1 MTNISQNFA
10 NSLDIL
16 VPFTRDYAKK
26 MHASEIARSLNLP
39 QRTVARKLEALQK
52 NNLVNY
58 KRVGKNKTF
67 FFDLTLLFSFSLLE
81 MVECYKEIL
90 FLLKHLQIGLLLNE
104 LAIDH
109 SLILFG
115 SYAKQRSK
123 EGSDIDLVI
132 FGRKNARLQEII
144 SRYPFEVN
152 AHYVS
157 FSLFEKR
164 LKTGWPLAKE
174 IAADHVLLG
183 EKERVIKSLINYYI
197 K

>member
-1 MTNISQNFA
+1 MTNISQNVA
-10 NSLDIL
+10 NSLDVL
-16 VPFTRDYAKK
+16 VPFTRDYAKE
-26 MHASEIARSLNLP
+26 MHASEIARILNVP

-67 FFDLTLLFSFSLLE
+67 FFDLTLLSSFSLFE

-90 FLLKHLQIGLLLNE
+90 FLLKHLQVGLLLNE
-104 LAIDH
+104 LALDH

-115 SYAKQRSK
+115 SYAKQRAK
-123 EGSDIDLVI
+123 EGSDVDLVI

-152 AHYVS
+152 THYVS
-157 FSLFEKR
+157 LSLFEKR

-174 IAADHVLLG
+174 IATDHVLLG
-183 EKERVIKSLINYYI
+183 EKEKVIKSLINYYT

>member
-16 VPFTRDYAKK
+16 VPFTRDYAKE

-39 QRTVARKLEALQK
+39 QRTLARKLEALQK
-52 NNLVNY
+52 SNLVNY

-67 FFDLTLLFSFSLLE
+67 FFDLTLLSSFSLLE

-90 FLLKHLQIGLLLNE
+90 FLSKHLQVGLLLNE
-104 LAIDH
+104 LAVGH
-109 SLILFG
+109 SLVLFG
-115 SYAKQRSK
+115 SYAKQRAK

-132 FGRKNARLQEII
+132 FGRKSTKLQEII

-152 AHYVS
+152 VHYVPL
-157 FSLFEKR
+157 SLFEKR

-174 IAADHVLLG
+174 IASDHVLFG
-183 EKERVIKSLINYYI
+183 EKGKVIKSLINYY
-197 K
+197 KK